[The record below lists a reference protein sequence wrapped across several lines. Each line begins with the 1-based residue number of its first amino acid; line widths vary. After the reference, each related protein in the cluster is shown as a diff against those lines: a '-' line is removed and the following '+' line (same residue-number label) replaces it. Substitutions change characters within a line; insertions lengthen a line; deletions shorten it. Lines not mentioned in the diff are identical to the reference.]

1 MCNGPG
7 VQWTWTGKSEC
18 KFYINI
24 SVERLIQIPDP
35 KMKTASIVIVTH
47 KSREIDAQKCLKSF
61 LKNKNILKIPTLIR
75 LF

>member
-1 MCNGPG
+1 MA
-7 VQWTWTGKSEC
+7 K
-18 KFYINI
+18 KNI